1 MTNQELETI
10 FNRLRDQT
18 ARKQIKWKALNPRE
32 LRIDFPRSSVVFYK
46 PSNEQPYLSILNS
59 GGSSVARIQYTSFSN
74 HSTTLKEINVMWTA
88 AYEIAY
94 ETDETVQDILSK
106 LGGT

>member
-10 FNRLRDQT
+10 FKKLRDQT
-18 ARKQIKWKALNPRE
+18 TRKQIKWKPINATQ
-32 LRIDFPRSSVVFYK
+32 LRIDFPRSSIIFNK
-46 PSNEQPYLSILNS
+46 PAGGQPNLSILNS
-59 GGSSVARIQYTSFSN
+59 GGASVAQIQYTSFGS
-74 HSTTLKEINVMWTA
+74 HSGTLQELGQMWKE

-106 LGGT
+106 LGNP